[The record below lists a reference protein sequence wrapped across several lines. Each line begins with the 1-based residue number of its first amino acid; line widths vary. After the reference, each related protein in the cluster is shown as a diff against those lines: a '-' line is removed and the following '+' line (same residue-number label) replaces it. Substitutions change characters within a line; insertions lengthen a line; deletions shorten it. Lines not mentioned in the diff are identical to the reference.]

1 MATFREFLRFKELSA
16 KDKTFSPRMK
26 EILHIMRQH
35 HVAQGMTPQKAVAVL
50 EALGPTYVK
59 IGQLASN
66 RSDILPKEYCEAF
79 EKLHD
84 NVSPMSFDVVVEC
97 IDASYGHSYKEVFA
111 AIDPVPLGAASIA
124 QVHKATLKDGTVVAV
139 KVRRPGVVEQMAEDI
154 AMMKSLLAFGDFA
167 TTAHKDIIQNLTGFV
182 NELERTTENEVDFTI
197 ELENLV
203 RFRKELKT
211 QPGVTCP
218 VPYPQYSTDS
228 VLVEEYVTGT
238 EISDVERLKKQGVDM
253 KALSRRLIQSYVT
266 QVLDNGFFH
275 ADPHSGNIIVRDKQL
290 VWIDLG
296 MVGTLTGSERM
307 LVSRMF
313 RSVAFG
319 NAYELMEAVLGL
331 CSAKGSVDEGLLLE
345 KMDHLLAE
353 YGQADMA
360 NINIG
365 DAFQEVIEVL
375 RRQNLIMTPS
385 VTMLARGFV
394 TLEGLLTE
402 IAPDTSVIDVVSQHV
417 MKQMFDPHYIGEKAT
432 TFMYNSVEAM
442 GSAARLPTQLSHA
455 LAMLTRGQMSVKGD
469 LSVPEDAL
477 ATVYVATGR
486 LALAIMAAGLFLGS
500 AILCTTDMAPK
511 LLGVPLLG
519 VLGFVGAFV
528 LSVFVLWRTLRTRH
542 RFVNGQRL
550 E

>member
-1 MATFREFLRFKELSA
+1 MATIREFLRFKELSA

-26 EILHIMRQH
+26 EILRIMRQY

-84 NVSPMSFDVVVEC
+84 NVSPMSFDTVVEC
-97 IDASYGHSYKEVFA
+97 IDKSYGHSYKKVFSR
-111 AIDPVPLGAASIA
+111 IDPEPLGAASIA
-124 QVHKATLKDGTVVAV
+124 QVHRATLLDGTVVAV
-139 KVRRPGVVEQMAEDI
+139 KVRRPGVVEQMTEDI

-182 NELERTTENEVDFTI
+182 DELERTTKNEVDFTI
-197 ELENLV
+197 ELNNLV

-218 VPYPQYSTDS
+218 VPYPKISTSS
-228 VLVEEYVTGT
+228 VLVEEYVSGP
-238 EISDVERLKKQGVDM
+238 EISDVQALKRRGVDV
-253 KALSRRLIQSYVT
+253 KALSNRLIQSYVT

-275 ADPHSGNIIVRDKQL
+275 ADPHSGNIIVRGKDL

-296 MVGTLTGSERM
+296 MVGTLSGSERR

-319 NAYELMEAVLGL
+319 NSYELMEAVLGL
-331 CSAKGSVDEGLLLE
+331 CSAKGTVDEGLLLE
-345 KMDHLLAE
+345 KMDRLLAE

-360 NINIG
+360 DINIG
-365 DAFQEVIEVL
+365 EAFQEVIEVL
-375 RRQNLIMTPS
+375 RRQNLIMSPS
-385 VTMLARGFV
+385 VTMLARGFI

-402 IAPDTSVIDVVSQHV
+402 IAPSTSVIDVVSEHV
-417 MKQMFDPHYIGEKAT
+417 VKQMFDPKYIGEKAVALA
-432 TFMYNSVEAM
+432 YDGVEAVE
-442 GSAARLPTQLSHA
+442 SAARLPTQLSHA
-455 LAMLTRGQMSVKGD
+455 LAMLTRGQVSVKGN
-469 LSVPEDAL
+469 LTVPDDAL
-477 ATVYVATGR
+477 ATIYVSAGR
-486 LALAIMAAGLFLGS
+486 MSLSIMAAGLFLGS
-500 AILCTTDMAPK
+500 AILCTTNMAPK
-511 LLGVPLLG
+511 ILGVPMLG
-519 VLGFVGAFV
+519 VLGFIGAFV
-528 LSVFVLWRTLRTRH
+528 LSAYVLWRTLRTRH
-542 RFVNGQRL
+542 RFVNGQKL
-550 E
+550 D

>member
-1 MATFREFLRFKELSA
+1 MATFREFLRYKELSA

-26 EILHIMRQH
+26 EIMHIMRQH

-66 RSDILPKEYCEAF
+66 RSDILPKDYCEAL

-84 NVSPMSFDVVVEC
+84 NVSPMGFDEVLAC
-97 IDASYGHSYKEVFA
+97 IDKSYGHSYREVFA
-111 AIDPVPLGAASIA
+111 EIDPVPLGAASIA
-124 QVHKATLKDGTVVAV
+124 QVHKAKLLDGTVVAV
-139 KVRRPGVVEQMAEDI
+139 KVRRPGVVEQMADDI
-154 AMMKSLLAFGDFA
+154 AMMKRLLALGDFA
-167 TTAHKDIIQNLTGFV
+167 TTAHKDIILNLGGFV
-182 NELERTTENEVDFTI
+182 DELERTTADEVDFTI
-197 ELENLV
+197 ELNNLL

-218 VPYPQYSTDS
+218 VPYPQFSTDA

-238 EISDVERLKKQGVDM
+238 EISDMAALKQQGVDV
-253 KALSRRLIQSYVT
+253 KALSKRLIQSYVT

-275 ADPHSGNIIVRDKQL
+275 ADPHSGNLIVRGKQL

-296 MVGTLTGSERM
+296 MVGTLSGSERM
-307 LVSRMF
+307 LVNRMF
-313 RSVAFG
+313 RSVAFN

-331 CSAKGSVDEGLLLE
+331 CSANGPVDEGLLLA

-365 DAFQEVIEVL
+365 EAFQEVIEVL
-375 RRQNLIMTPS
+375 RRQSLIMSPS

-394 TLEGLLTE
+394 TLDGLLTE

-417 MKQMFDPHYIGEKAT
+417 MKQLFDPRYVGEKAT
-432 TFMYNSVEAM
+432 TFMYNSAEAV

-455 LAMLTRGQMSVKGD
+455 LAMLTRGQVSVKGN
-469 LSVPEDAL
+469 LTVPEDAL
-477 ATVYVATGR
+477 ATVYVAAGR
-486 LALAIMAAGLFLGS
+486 LSLAVMAAGLFLGS

-511 LLGVPLLG
+511 LLGVPFLG

-528 LSVFVLWRTLRTRH
+528 LSLYVLWKTLRTRH
-542 RFVNGQRL
+542 RYVNGQSL